1 MSKDRGATILRQS
14 PEPPA
19 YLAGMILRKIEK
31 EEQRKTFR
39 QMAVSGVLLVASSVA
54 SAFSIMD
61 LGTRLSQSGL
71 FSFAS
76 LFGSDFSF
84 VVTNIKEV
92 LFSLIESF
100 PAMSA
105 AFCIAS
111 VVFVLWFGMRLTK
124 EAGVIRR
131 NKFAMR
137 YL

>member
-19 YLAGMILRKIEK
+19 YLAGRILRKIEK

-39 QMAVSGVLLVASSVA
+39 QMAVSGILFIASSAA
-54 SAFSIMD
+54 SALSLMD
-61 LGTRLSQSGL
+61 LGSRLSQSGFL
-71 FSFAS
+71 SFAS

-92 LFSLIESF
+92 FFSLIESF
-100 PAMSA
+100 PAISA

-111 VVFVLWFGMRLTK
+111 VALVLWFGMRLSK

-137 YL
+137 YQ